1 MKKGTIKPKKKV
13 KSKTSTLKS
22 LRSPPSYTKPT
33 EASRLKS
40 KTRI

>member
-1 MKKGTIKPKKKV
+1 MKKGSLKPKKKV
-13 KSKTSTLKS
+13 KSKTTLKS

-33 EASRLKS
+33 ESSRLKS